1 MASDQDILR
10 ELEGL
15 ELLEALEEVQQPGA
29 FERGGIVEQTTRA
42 IGRGATLNLAE
53 EITAG
58 ISAGLGAVEA
68 GTTEGIGT
76 RFTQALEREEAR
88 SAEIPLGLD
97 IGGGLVGGLA
107 TGSVL
112 TRLFPAAFSTV
123 PRQIGSGMLGGG
135 VAGFGSGGTLQERSQ
150 NAVLGVLTGGTL
162 GAVLPPTFR
171 GAVRAWDVASAKF
184 GPATRRAGAE
194 VLRQLQNGGISINQA
209 KARLAKLGREAVL
222 ADIPELRGLAERVA
236 QSGGIGARRAQ
247 RILNIRQKKAGQRI
261 VDAAGEIL
269 GRRRT
274 FTETMG
280 QLIEERTALAG
291 PLYDKAYATR
301 IDLTDELQDVAN
313 RIGALNPTVFND
325 VRRSLAAELGSDL
338 SEATFG
344 QLQRD
349 GRFIFDEGRVPTVQ
363 FWDLVKRRL
372 DDLESNALRTGQ
384 NNRARQLGALADRI
398 TDNVDNLTDGSYA
411 AARQAFAGPRKLE
424 EALTAGRNFLRGD
437 TDQIITGV
445 KNMTEGEREMFR
457 MGIVQGVQ
465 DITESRALTSDQT
478 RRIFDTT
485 RNNRIFQEIF
495 PNARSR
501 RQFKS
506 LILREKEFVE
516 TNRILGGSQ
525 TFRRQMQAQDE
536 LAQNIESI
544 AEGLQGRG
552 GGLVQRAIERLT
564 GARTLSPERS
574 RALSEALFTQGTD
587 LEAVLGGLGRA
598 QTTQAGATE
607 LGQIGALGGVTALT
621 GANPSQLM
629 QGR

>member
-15 ELLEALEEVQQPGA
+15 ELLQALETAQQPGA
-29 FERGGIVEQTTRA
+29 FERGGTVEQVTRA

-53 EITAG
+53 EATAG
-58 ISAGLGAVEA
+58 VSAVVGAVAE
-68 GTTEGIGT
+68 GTTEGIGQ

-97 IGGGLVGGLA
+97 ITGGLVGGLA
-107 TGSVL
+107 TGSVI
-112 TRLFPAAFSTV
+112 TRAFPAAFSTA
-123 PRQIGSGMLGGG
+123 PRAIGSAAAGGG
-135 VAGFGSGGTLQERSQ
+135 IAGFGAGGTLQERTQ
-150 NAVLGVLTGGTL
+150 NAVLGVVTGGIL

-171 GAVRAWDVASAKF
+171 GIVRAWDVASAKF
-184 GPATRRAGAE
+184 GPATRRAGTE
-194 VLRQLQNGGISINQA
+194 VLRQLNNGGISIQQA

-247 RILNIRQKKAGQRI
+247 RILGIRQKKAGQRI
-261 VDAAGEIL
+261 VESASEIL
-269 GRRRT
+269 GRKRT
-274 FTETMG
+274 FQETVG

-291 PLYDKAYATR
+291 PLYDKAYAAS
-301 IDLTDELQDVAN
+301 IDLTDDLQDVAN
-313 RIGALNPTVFND
+313 RIGALNPTIFRD
-325 VRRSLAAELGSDL
+325 VQRSLAAELGSDL

-344 QLQRD
+344 RVGRD
-349 GRFIFDEGRVPTVQ
+349 GRMVFDRAPTVQ

-372 DDLESNALRTGQ
+372 DDLQGNALRVGQ
-384 NNRARQLGALADRI
+384 NNRARQFSALADKI
-398 TDNVDNLTDGSYA
+398 TDNVDNLTDDAYK
-411 AARQAFAGPRKLE
+411 AARNAFAGPKKLE
-424 EALTAGRNFLRGD
+424 EALTAGRNFLRGN
-437 TDQIITGV
+437 TDEIITGIER
-445 KNMTEGEREMFR
+445 MTQGEREMFR

-485 RNNRIFQEIF
+485 RSNRIFQEIF
-495 PNARSR
+495 PDARSR

-525 TFRRQMQAQDE
+525 TFRRQMQAEDE
-536 LAQNIESI
+536 LQRNVESI

-564 GARTLSPERS
+564 GSRTLRPERS
-574 RALSEALFTQGTD
+574 QALGEALFTQGTD
-587 LEAVLGGLGRA
+587 LETVLSGLGAREAGRA
-598 QTTQAGATE
+598 GLTE
-607 LGQIGALGGVTALT
+607 LGQIGALGGAVAVT
-621 GANPSQLM
+621 GANPA
-629 QGR
+629 GRINNR